1 MAEELNW
8 QPIASRDMD
17 REQPPHLRISSA
29 GRCVRAQT
37 YAAAGEPESNLPGN
51 QARNRMAL
59 GHMAEV
65 LIVKEMERNGW
76 ETKNTVL
83 SHEGQLELEL
93 EIPGAVA
100 TIKGHPDG
108 TCRHPAFTKGQW
120 VTLECKS
127 MGMDQALDV
136 EESGVAAVYPAYVA
150 QISLYS
156 RKLHEVKLVS
166 HPERGIFAMMDRDGR
181 MLPPERIA
189 WEREDVDKTLE
200 KLAEIVRSA
209 RAQELPDRPYARAP
223 PSASTA
229 TTTPPAGERTRSQ
242 RKRLRGRL
250 QQPARGPE
258 VVKAARTWG
267 ELKPMV
273 DQARDMLQ
281 AASNSAGG
289 ADIMVE
295 EIIGGVVGRQHAEW
309 DVLVETQ
316 GNPARGGHSDAV
328 AVQQDLDHHPGMV
341 GRAAPLFALITGHYG
356 GEVQLVDHV
365 GDEVC
370 QMVWGQPLLKRCRQ
384 QQLLVRVLRAVGLAH
399 QRLRDSILLLSYPQE
414 PLNGVSRTAC

>member
-8 QPIASRDMD
+8 QPIASKDMD

-37 YAAAGEPESNLPGN
+37 YAARGEPESNLPGN
-51 QARNRMAL
+51 QARNRMAM
-59 GHMAEV
+59 GHMAEI
-65 LIVKEMERNGW
+65 LILKEMEHNGW
-76 ETKNTVL
+76 ETKHTVL
-83 SHEGQLELEL
+83 SSEGQLELEL
-93 EIPGAVA
+93 EIPGAGA

-108 TCRHPAFTKGQW
+108 TCRHPDFTKDQW

-136 EESGVAAVYPAYVA
+136 EESGVAAVYPTYVA

-156 RKLHEVKLVS
+156 RKLHEMKLVA

-189 WEREDVDKTLE
+189 WEREDVGKTLE

-209 RAQELPDRPYARAP
+209 QAGELPDRPYAQSSTECKYCNYHSTCWGTNPEAEEKITGKT
-223 PSASTA
+223 TA
-229 TTTPPAGERTRSQ
+229 TSER
-242 RKRLRGRL
+242 
-250 QQPARGPE
+250 PE
-258 VVKAARTWG
+258 VVKAAQTWA

-295 EIIGGVVGRQHAEW
+295 EIIGGYFQPKSERVYDPDALERAV
-309 DVLVETQ
+309 
-316 GNPARGGHSDAV
+316 PADI
-328 AVQQDLDHHPGMV
+328 LKKC
-341 GRAAPLFALITGHYG
+341 
-356 GEVQLVDHV
+356 LVDRREKLPAFWV
-365 GDEVC
+365 RK
-370 QMVWGQPLLKRCRQ
+370 KR
-384 QQLLVRVLRAVGLAH
+384 
-399 QRLRDSILLLSYPQE
+399 
-414 PLNGVSRTAC
+414 N